1 MSTPKPAKYFNVF
14 LDSDG
19 PIADFKA
26 SLDASGMHT
35 DDFKHVPGVYLYL
48 GITSSAA
55 EYIQRLKALDD
66 TGVIRVWVLTKTPSG
81 SPYAYTEKVL
91 WYKQNFP
98 WLEDRVILAHDKSL
112 VGTEEDF
119 LLDDRPHKGNAD
131 KFRGTFILF
140 KEDQPNECW
149 HQLWCAVLDRLDW
162 WKNSN
167 IL

>member
-1 MSTPKPAKYFNVF
+1 MSTPKPAKYFNVY

-48 GITSSAA
+48 SVTAGAA
-55 EYIQRLKALDD
+55 EYISRLKALDD
-66 TGVIRVWVLTKTPSG
+66 IGEIRVWVLTKTPSG

-91 WYKQNFP
+91 WYTKNFP

-112 VGTEEDF
+112 VGTDEDF
-119 LLDDRPHKGNAD
+119 LLDDRPHKGNARL
-131 KFRGTFILF
+131 FRGDFVLF
-140 KEDQPNECW
+140 REDEPENSW
-149 HQLWCAVLDRLDW
+149 HELWTQVLNRLEFWRKMDT
-162 WKNSN
+162 
-167 IL
+167 L